1 MTVNQLEVNEYNGYF
16 QTYIN
21 KVGSHCLSEGLK
33 KNGEAVV
40 AFFNSIPE
48 AKFNYKYSDDKWTVK
63 EVLLHIIDTER
74 IFAYRALRILR
85 QDKTPLAGYEQ
96 DDYVKYYNCLNRTMS
111 SLIKEYQSVRSATQT
126 LFDSCDEDMLKNMG
140 VASNSP
146 VSARAIGFIIIGHEN
161 HHIDVLKERYL

>member
-85 QDKTPLAGYEQ
+85 QDN
-96 DDYVKYYNCLNRTMS
+96 YVKYYNCLNRTMS

-126 LFDSCDEDMLKNMG
+126 LFDSCDEVMLKNMG
-140 VASNSP
+140 VASNNP
-146 VSARAIGFIIIGHEN
+146 ISARAIGFIIIGHEN